1 MAALTRPSLA
11 RRLLT
16 VGYSSYPWQRDRWP
30 LPAAVPYLR
39 LLGHWLRQAGFA
51 AGQKVDI
58 HVADGCITI
67 IPVRES

>member
-1 MAALTRPSLA
+1 MAAQTRLSLA

-16 VGYSSYPWQRDRWP
+16 VGYSSYPCKRDRWP
-30 LPAAVPYLR
+30 LSATVPYLR
-39 LLGHWLRQAGFA
+39 LRGHWLRQAGFA
-51 AGQKVDI
+51 VGQKVDI